1 MDFSWPAVGACSMA
15 KSGRQGKKGRNTH
28 IDEKFY
34 VEKNRWIA
42 DTVFTKLHTPNC
54 IRDLPVFFD
63 F

>member
-1 MDFSWPAVGACSMA
+1 MA
-15 KSGRQGKKGRNTH
+15 KSGRQGKKGENTH
-28 IDEKFY
+28 LEQKFY

-54 IRDLPVFFD
+54 IRNLPVFFD